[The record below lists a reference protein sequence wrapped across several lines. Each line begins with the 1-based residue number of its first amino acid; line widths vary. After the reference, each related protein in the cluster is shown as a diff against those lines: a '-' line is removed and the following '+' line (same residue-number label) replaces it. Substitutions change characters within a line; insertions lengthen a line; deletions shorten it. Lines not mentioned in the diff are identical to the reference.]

1 MNIQVN
7 GENRKIQTGETLAGL
22 VKKLYP
28 RKQRIAVLLNDDM
41 IPADKQA
48 GYVLNEGDRVEI
60 LTFAGGG

>member
-1 MNIQVN
+1 MNITVN
-7 GENRKIQTGETLAGL
+7 GEKRKISTGETLAGL

-28 RKQRIAVLLNDDM
+28 HKQRIAILLNDDL

-48 GYVLNEGDRVEI
+48 NHILKEGDRVEI